1 MHVLV
6 NNNNPPPTPQKN
18 PQKKPKT
25 QRKKPQKPKTEQNSE
40 KLRKNKILELKNKRD
55 DFLFVRI
62 LDQIIG
68 ATCMQDL

>member
-6 NNNNPPPTPQKN
+6 NNNPPPKKNTHKKTPKHKKN
-18 PQKKPKT
+18 
-25 QRKKPQKPKTEQNSE
+25 QKPKTEQNSE

-55 DFLFVRI
+55 DFLLVPI